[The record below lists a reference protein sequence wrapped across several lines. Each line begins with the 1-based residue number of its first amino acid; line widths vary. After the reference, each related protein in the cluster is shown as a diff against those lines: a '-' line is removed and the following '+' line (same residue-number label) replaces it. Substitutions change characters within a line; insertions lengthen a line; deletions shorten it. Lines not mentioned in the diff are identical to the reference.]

1 MFHLTV
7 TVSEITTLNHKLLDD
22 SVESRALVSK
32 TLLASGKSTKVLRG
46 LGDSLSVQSNNNPAE
61 RFIPMRDVKVN
72 LTTTPSACYRSRG
85 QIPST
90 LPCG

>member
-7 TVSEITTLNHKLLDD
+7 TVSEITTLDHKLLDD

-72 LTTTPSACYRSRG
+72 LTATPSACYRSRG